1 MNTLGAPVSKKLWI
15 VGLNWLSIMMDY
27 KLYKDLPRK
36 IHMLFKIKIILK
48 TEIVKKTY
56 NYERRPQVDENL
68 HWQRKKNFRKS

>member
-1 MNTLGAPVSKKLWI
+1 
-15 VGLNWLSIMMDY
+15 MDY

-68 HWQRKKNFRKS
+68 H